1 MLSEYLDS
9 IGKKVYF
16 IDPSEN
22 PPAKNTN
29 AIHIRK
35 DYGDKK
41 ALEFLSKNCDAITY
55 EFENIPVESLS
66 FLNKD
71 ISINPSPYILS
82 ISQNRLNEKTN
93 FTRCGINTP
102 NFTRFNKGDALVSVM
117 KESNINFP
125 MNSIKI
131 SPSILSADFSKLGVE
146 IQNLEKAKADF
157 IHIDV
162 MDGHFVPNITIGPDV
177 IIKLRKY
184 TSLPFD
190 VHLMISP
197 VNNFI
202 KNFAEAGADIITIHP
217 EATNDLPSSIKKIK
231 SFNKKAGVSLNPG
244 TSIDKVLPVLNTID
258 LVLIMSVN
266 PGFGGQKFMEETL
279 EKVKILRKEIAN
291 QKLKTQIEID
301 GGINFE
307 NAKMAKEAGVDILV
321 SGTTIF
327 KENGGNLKKNIQ
339 LLRTG

>member
-35 DYGDKK
+35 DYGDKE

-125 MNSIKI
+125 I
-131 SPSILSADFSKLGVE
+131 ILKTNTLGYDGKGQYRINTYKDFE
-146 IQNLEKAKADF
+146 NNLQFLDEMTDYIIEEVINFKKEFSVIIGKDCF
-157 IHIDV
+157 GNIEYFQPIENLSLIHI
-162 MDGHFVPNITIGPDV
+162 
-177 IIKLRKY
+177 
-184 TSLPFD
+184 
-190 VHLMISP
+190 
-197 VNNFI
+197 
-202 KNFAEAGADIITIHP
+202 
-217 EATNDLPSSIKKIK
+217 
-231 SFNKKAGVSLNPG
+231 
-244 TSIDKVLPVLNTID
+244 
-258 LVLIMSVN
+258 
-266 PGFGGQKFMEETL
+266 
-279 EKVKILRKEIAN
+279 
-291 QKLKTQIEID
+291 
-301 GGINFE
+301 
-307 NAKMAKEAGVDILV
+307 
-321 SGTTIF
+321 
-327 KENGGNLKKNIQ
+327 
-339 LLRTG
+339 